1 PPKFKAVLNAFLNPL
16 QKASQFQ
23 SLDSRGFVQEQPG
36 FQEKQL
42 LQGPVKPLDWRFPIV
57 PEVQSELVVDFQLR
71 QPVTPSSV
79 AVQCG
84 ENRVLVEV
92 KKDLF
97 SNGQLIQPSGLSM
110 GGCPVV
116 DEDSASRVLLFEYE
130 LQDCNGVLMMIE
142 DELVYTFALT
152 YTPEA
157 FAGTPITRTN
167 GAVVGVQC
175 HYQRPTWVPYAST
188 EVGEEVLL
196 FSLKLMMDD
205 WSYQRP
211 SNLYFLGDVVNIE
224 ASVKVY
230 NHVPLRVFV
239 DCCVATQVP
248 DVNALPRYSF
258 IENHG
263 CLVDAKA
270 TASSSRFMPRT
281 QEDQIRF
288 QLEAFMFQG
297 GYSPS
302 IYITCIVKAT
312 LASAPSDALRKSC
325 SFCNGY
331 VHIAFD
337 TSSALL
343 NLGICLLGI
352 QWEGKA
358 SLGPVMVQE
367 QPKTFAGFQ

>member
-1 PPKFKAVLNAFLNPL
+1 MVILQGVLVLIVAFDLKNAWGSLIHSQSPHSMKPQSDPASRGPGFSSQAFLNPL

-23 SLDSRGFVQEQPG
+23 SLDSRGFVQEPLG

-42 LQGPVKPLDWRFPIV
+42 LQGPIKPLDWRFPIV

-79 AVQCG
+79 AVQYV
-84 ENRVLVEV
+84 ENRILVEV

-97 SNGQLIQPSGLSM
+97 SNGQLIQPSRLSM
-110 GGCPVV
+110 GGCPVFG
-116 DEDSASRVLLFEYE
+116 EDSASRVLLFEYE
-130 LQDCNGVLMMIE
+130 LQDCNSVLMMTE
-142 DELVYTFALT
+142 DALVYTFTLT

-157 FAGTPITRTN
+157 FAGTQISQHY
-167 GAVVGVQC
+167 GV
-175 HYQRPTWVPYAST
+175 
-188 EVGEEVLL
+188 L
-196 FSLKLMMDD
+196 SLI
-205 WSYQRP
+205 R
-211 SNLYFLGDVVNIE
+211 
-224 ASVKVY
+224 
-230 NHVPLRVFV
+230 
-239 DCCVATQVP
+239 
-248 DVNALPRYSF
+248 
-258 IENHG
+258 
-263 CLVDAKA
+263 CLVDA

-297 GYSPS
+297 GHSPS

-325 SFCNGY
+325 SFSNGWLAADGN
-331 VHIAFD
+331 HQACGCCDSTCGPDGGNAAPF
-337 TSSALL
+337 
-343 NLGICLLGI
+343 GGI

-367 QPKTFAGFQ
+367 RLKTFDGFQ